1 MQRDRDEV
9 LMSIGYNLANIDL
22 THVLDS
28 LPTSTREE
36 SRMIIRILDE
46 FKKKQEF
53 RELTGFSPNESD
65 MYNQTKDE
73 SET

>member
-1 MQRDRDEV
+1 MAERTRDEV
-9 LMSIGYNLANIDL
+9 IMSIGYNLANIDL

-28 LPTSTREE
+28 LQCETARETQ
-36 SRMIIRILDE
+36 MIIVILDE

-65 MYNQTKDE
+65 LFTNP
-73 SET
+73 